1 MFTLFTTNF
10 LHYQHFLLVL
20 TSIYSFTIIIIFDQ
34 KRAKTL
40 LPKRMGGHGWISTP
54 LDPSLG
60 GRPVLYLV
68 ISFSHRHCIHRPKF
82 ARKCTRS
89 RNLEPNFLPG
99 KDLNPSMPSKANHN
113 TIKYPKNNTN
123 NNKQSHKSIL
133 KNLVQ
138 FDLISSTPDSQFL

>member
-1 MFTLFTTNF
+1 MKLKRCSRHFTILPSLALGGQNFPLKTNVYTVYNKF
-10 LHYQHFLLVL
+10 SSLSTFLLVL

-68 ISFSHRHCIHRPKF
+68 ISFSHRHCIHR
-82 ARKCTRS
+82 KCTRS
-89 RNLEPNFLPG
+89 RNLEPNFCL
-99 KDLNPSMPSKANHN
+99 AR
-113 TIKYPKNNTN
+113 I
-123 NNKQSHKSIL
+123 
-133 KNLVQ
+133 
-138 FDLISSTPDSQFL
+138 